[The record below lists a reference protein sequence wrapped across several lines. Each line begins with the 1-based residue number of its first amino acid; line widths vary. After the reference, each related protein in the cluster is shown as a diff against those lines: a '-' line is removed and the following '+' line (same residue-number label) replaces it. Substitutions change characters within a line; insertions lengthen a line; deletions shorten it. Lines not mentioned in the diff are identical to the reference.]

1 MNIIFIY
8 FITVVAAL
16 NLKDITDGCESQK
29 CIDAAKALSL
39 KCEKEQD
46 NVLGCICK
54 VSDQDYWNK
63 LSDCI
68 QSCDTLQ
75 DVIDTSPSGLK
86 LLYCDAALAYASLST
101 AFPTGSFALS
111 DVQVTGTETSAIG
124 DVISTLSKL
133 SESQKSLTSE
143 TSRSSKASG
152 SSKVNESMASD
163 SSKASESAM
172 ETTLSGSKT
181 TSNVAAKKGCGSILS
196 FLVLVLM

>member
-1 MNIIFIY
+1 MNIFFIY
-8 FITVVAAL
+8 FITVVAAAL
-16 NLKDITDGCESQK
+16 SFKDISGGCESQK
-29 CIDAAKALSL
+29 CIDAANALSL

-75 DVIDTSPSGLK
+75 EVIDTSPNGLK
-86 LLYCDAALAYASLST
+86 LLYC
-101 AFPTGSFALS
+101 
-111 DVQVTGTETSAIG
+111 VQGTGTETSAIG

-143 TSRSSKASG
+143 ASG
-152 SSKVNESMASD
+152 SSKASDSKATDTKSSASKESD
-163 SSKASESAM
+163 SSKASESAL

-181 TSNVAAKKGCGSILS
+181 TSNFAAKMGCGTILS
-196 FLVLVLM
+196 FLVLVFM